1 MLSWPDMMPFAGNV
15 DMRALKYAGAAVA
28 ALVLILVLLLTVGIP
43 SGFLTST
50 IQDRVERATGY
61 RLTIAGTTKI
71 RLWPTLNV
79 TLNDLTLQ
87 DPKDRDGSNRV
98 TVGSVQA
105 DVTLSSIWSGHP
117 KVSEL
122 IITKPMIYVPLL
134 RERNRA
140 ASSSRPAASSN
151 DEDTVAIDRV
161 SIVDGTMTFS
171 NARDRVENRIDG
183 ISANATIG
191 ADRNVHMTGS
201 ARSGANP
208 LSFDIKATLPPS
220 PAEGQNIPVEFSL
233 DAKTLLNSPI
243 SAKAEVRTNGPL
255 LMINSITGNIGD
267 GAFNGFASV
276 DLASKPLVKL
286 DLDIQRLDL
295 VTSNASASSASNAW
309 SDEPIDLNGL
319 NYMDAQVK
327 ISAAQVNVGNSHFAP
342 VAVEATLA
350 GGVMKASVS
359 NLGTYGGF
367 SSGELIVD
375 VSGGNPTYAMHC
387 DLVGVRALPL
397 LTSLADFDKIDGQ
410 MQAKIAARSAG
421 ASQHAIMSNMSGT
434 AFLNF
439 QDGQI
444 RGVNVAQMIRDLT
457 SSMLSGWQEQKNQ
470 GSGTDL
476 TQLSASFKIDRGQA
490 QTTDLSLVGPL
501 VKVTGAGTIDLG
513 TKMIGFRV
521 EPKLVMTTEG
531 QGRTSDP
538 VGLGIPV
545 MISGPWS
552 APKIYPD
559 MQGVLDNP
567 DAAYAKLRQMGQG
580 LFGSAGANLGNLNL
594 GGLLGGLTGGGNSG
608 ANNNS
613 GGSGNGSSGG
623 NSDQFGGLGQT
634 LGNLIQQGLGGQ
646 GLGGIG
652 GGGSTGGR
660 SGSRSLAPQAQ
671 QDPPQVQPQIQP
683 QATPAP
689 SQPPAAAQ
697 GDPPPVQDSQPMND
711 VLRQLFN
718 RSSAN

>member
-1 MLSWPDMMPFAGNV
+1 
-15 DMRALKYAGAAVA
+15 MRALKYAGAAVA

-71 RLWPTLNV
+71 SLWPTLNV
-79 TLNDLTLQ
+79 TLNELTLQ

-140 ASSSRPAASSN
+140 VSSSRPAASSN
-151 DEDTVAIDRV
+151 DEDAVAIDRV
-161 SIVDGTMTFS
+161 SIVDGAMTFS

-201 ARSGANP
+201 ARAGANP

-220 PAEGQNIPVEFSL
+220 PAERQNIPVEFSL
-233 DAKTLLNSPI
+233 DAKSLLSAPI
-243 SAKAEVRTNGPL
+243 TAKAEVRTNGPL
-255 LMINSITGNIGD
+255 LMINSLTGNIGD

-276 DLASKPLVKL
+276 DLASKPLVKV
-286 DLDIQRLDL
+286 DLDFQRLDL
-295 VTSNASASSASNAW
+295 VTSNASTSSASNAW

-319 NYMDAQVK
+319 NYIDAQVK
-327 ISAAQVNVGNSHFAP
+327 VSAAQVNVGNSHFAP

-367 SSGELIVD
+367 SNGELIVD

-387 DLVGVRALPL
+387 DLVGVHALPL

-410 MQAKIAARSAG
+410 MQAKIAARSTG

-434 AFLNF
+434 AFVIF

-444 RGVNVAQMIRDLT
+444 RGLNIAQMIRNLT
-457 SSMLSGWQEQKNQ
+457 ASTLSGWQEQKEQ
-470 GSGTDL
+470 GTDL
-476 TQLSASFKIDRGQA
+476 TQLSASFKIDHGQA
-490 QTTDLSLVGPL
+490 TTTDLNLVGPL

-513 TKMIGFRV
+513 TKQIGFRV
-521 EPKLVMTTEG
+521 EPQIVMTTEG
-531 QGRTSDP
+531 QGRAADP
-538 VGLGIPV
+538 VGFGIPV
-545 MISGPWS
+545 ILSGPWS
-552 APKIYPD
+552 GPKIYPD
-559 MQGVLDNP
+559 MAGVLDNP
-567 DAAYAKLRQMGQG
+567 DAAYAKLREMGKG
-580 LFGSAGANLGNLNL
+580 LFGPNGAGLDKLLSGLGGGGLGTAL
-594 GGLLGGLTGGGNSG
+594 GGLAGNQPGTTTGTTS
-608 ANNNS
+608 S
-613 GGSGNGSSGG
+613 TTSGG
-623 NSDQFGGLGQT
+623 NQTDPLGGLGQT
-634 LGNLIQQGLGGQ
+634 LGTLIQQGLGNVTS
-646 GLGGIG
+646 GG
-652 GGGSTGGR
+652 TGTTTPPRGR
-660 SGSRSLAPQAQ
+660 SIPSPQTQTQTQAAPQAQ
-671 QDPPQVQPQIQP
+671 PAPAAAPQP
-683 QATPAP
+683 QAEA
-689 SQPPAAAQ
+689 S
-697 GDPPPVQDSQPMND
+697 PPPPPPDSQPMND

-718 RSSAN
+718 R